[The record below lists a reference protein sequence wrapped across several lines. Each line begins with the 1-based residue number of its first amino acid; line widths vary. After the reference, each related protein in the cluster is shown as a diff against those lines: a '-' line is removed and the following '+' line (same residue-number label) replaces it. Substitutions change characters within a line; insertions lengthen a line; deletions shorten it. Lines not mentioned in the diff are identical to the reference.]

1 MRNLFV
7 ASAVAITA
15 MIGSAHAQTI
25 DAECAP
31 GDMTIE
37 QLSDPRCMSRI
48 PTPAERPALVRSGN
62 AEQGTMRD
70 RADFSYVE
78 TQDPATGEIR
88 TVRVVGTPFLPE
100 DNDNVEFK
108 REASLTANPL
118 NAAFASLASVF
129 AVRAANAG
137 EADNGATEIEH
148 LEARADLRIQVAHK
162 LSEISVN

>member
-7 ASAVAITA
+7 ASAVAIAA
-15 MIGSAHAQTI
+15 MVGSAHAQSI
-25 DAECAP
+25 DGECAP

-48 PTPAERPALVRSGN
+48 PTPTERPALVRSGN
-62 AEQGTMRD
+62 AEQGAMLD

-78 TQDPATGEIR
+78 TQDPATGAIR
-88 TVRVVGTPFLPE
+88 TVRVVGTPFLP
-100 DNDNVEFK
+100 DDDDNVELK

-118 NAAFASLASVF
+118 NAAFASIASVF

-137 EADNGATEIEH
+137 ESDNGAPAMEH